1 MRLKGGTMD
10 LGVRAYY
17 SPPFGGS
24 SGARRKVQ
32 MTGLDE
38 NFRVGPAEFSR
49 SQLVT

>member
-10 LGVRAYY
+10 LGIRAFY

-38 NFRVGPAEFSR
+38 NSSFELAQQSFHDR
-49 SQLVT
+49 SW